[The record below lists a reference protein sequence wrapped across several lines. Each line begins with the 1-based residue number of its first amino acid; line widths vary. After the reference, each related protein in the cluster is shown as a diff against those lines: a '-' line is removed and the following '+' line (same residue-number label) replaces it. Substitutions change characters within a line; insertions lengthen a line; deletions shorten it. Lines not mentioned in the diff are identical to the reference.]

1 MSDIKDL
8 LNESIIALDEKK
20 QAQKT
25 INGLAK
31 DAEEP
36 LNIDKQTVKFCK
48 NVYFA
53 KGKGWV
59 NKNPLSLDKDAKIK
73 DKTSQLMIKLR
84 DLILNLRRIGHL
96 DWLKE
101 YFDALCEDGIHI
113 TIDNEDQYDVTSP
126 AEIEEVIKSM
136 CAYQLVVDEN
146 SETIKEEHGQ
156 RSEDIDFAPKKNYPE
171 VLGLYSKI
179 QNGKDVD
186 DEYQDKI
193 TYLEM
198 FESALN
204 LVYDDRAHISEESK

>member
-113 TIDNEDQYDVTSP
+113 AIDNEDQYDVTSP
-126 AEIEEVIKSM
+126 DEIEEVIKSM

>member
-1 MSDIKDL
+1 
-8 LNESIIALDEKK
+8 
-20 QAQKT
+20 
-25 INGLAK
+25 
-31 DAEEP
+31 
-36 LNIDKQTVKFCK
+36 
-48 NVYFA
+48 
-53 KGKGWV
+53 
-59 NKNPLSLDKDAKIK
+59 
-73 DKTSQLMIKLR
+73 MIKLR

-101 YFDALCEDGIHI
+101 YFDALYEDGIHI
-113 TIDNEDQYDVTSP
+113 NIDNEDQYDVTSP

-204 LVYDDRAHISEESK
+204 LVYDDRAHISEENK

>member
-8 LNESIIALDEKK
+8 LDESIIALDEKK

-36 LNIDKQTVKFCK
+36 LNIDKQTVKFCN

-59 NKNPLSLDKDAKIK
+59 NNNPLLLDKDAKIK

>member
-8 LNESIIALDEKK
+8 LDESIIALDEKK

-48 NVYFA
+48 NVYFT

-59 NKNPLSLDKDAKIK
+59 NNNPLSLDKDAKIK

-101 YFDALCEDGIHI
+101 YFDALYEDGIHI
-113 TIDNEDQYDVTSP
+113 NIDNEDQYDVTSP

-204 LVYDDRAHISEESK
+204 LVYDDRAHISEENK